1 MLDGVTQRKPEGMA
15 FETWVEHQ
23 IRTADERGAFA
34 DLPGAGKPL
43 PKRDGPE
50 DSYAWALA
58 WARRQEPDASFLPP
72 SLALGRER
80 DDLAARL
87 ATLTSEER
95 VRAAVREFNDRV
107 AAAWRQPLDGP
118 PLVVRMHDEEER
130 VVEWHA
136 TRPPPAPEE
145 PEPPAAPRPGRRW
158 WRRRS

>member
-1 MLDGVTQRKPEGMA
+1 MTQRKPEGMA

-23 IRTADERGAFA
+23 IRTADERGDFA

-43 PKRDGPE
+43 PRRDGPE
-50 DSYAWALA
+50 DTYAWAMA

-80 DDLAARL
+80 DDLPGRL
-87 ATLTSEER
+87 AGLTSEDR
-95 VRAAVREFNDRV
+95 VRAAVREFNARV

-130 VVEWHA
+130 VAEWRAH
-136 TRPPPAPEE
+136 RPPPAE
-145 PEPPAAPRPGRRW
+145 PEQVDAQQPPRRGGW
-158 WRRRS
+158 WRRRR

>member
-1 MLDGVTQRKPEGMA
+1 VTQRKPEGMA

-23 IRTADERGAFA
+23 IRTADERGDFA

-43 PKRDGPE
+43 PRRDGPE
-50 DSYAWALA
+50 DTYAWALA

-80 DDLAARL
+80 DDLPGRL
-87 ATLTSEER
+87 AGLTSEER

-130 VVEWHA
+130 VAEWRA
-136 TRPPPAPEE
+136 NRPAPVETV
-145 PEPPAAPRPGRRW
+145 PEPVPAPSRRPRW
-158 WRRRS
+158 WRRGR

>member
-1 MLDGVTQRKPEGMA
+1 MTQRKPEGVP

-23 IRTADERGAFA
+23 IRTADERGDFA

-50 DSYAWALA
+50 DTYAWALA

-80 DDLAARL
+80 DDLPGRL
-87 ATLTSEER
+87 AGLTSEER
-95 VRAAVREFNDRV
+95 VRAAVREFNGRV

-130 VVEWHA
+130 VAEWRAQRPTPVE
-136 TRPPPAPEE
+136 PAPAAVH
-145 PEPPAAPRPGRRW
+145 PAARRRRW
-158 WRRRS
+158 WRRAR

>member
-1 MLDGVTQRKPEGMA
+1 MLDGVTERKPEGMA

-23 IRTADERGAFA
+23 IRTAAERGDFA

-50 DSYAWALA
+50 DTYAWALA

-80 DDLAARL
+80 DDLPARL

-130 VVEWHA
+130 VAEWWAH
-136 TRPPPAPEE
+136 RPPPAEAPPPV
-145 PEPPAAPRPGRRW
+145 PEPPVRRAW
-158 WRRRS
+158 WRRGR